1 MAYQSDARPQ
11 GPPPGTYTVQL
22 ESESQPSPVSRPGV
36 NPADSLGPLRHES
49 TELTLSRRGPAGL
62 DSFSGLGGS
71 SVSTGG
77 VFNFQSLGGQHTTP
91 QHAFTQAGS
100 FPGGYERLLQQ
111 VNDQLGGLDR
121 AHSPFLDILMRSQ
134 QAVEEP
140 KHSSLEKEL
149 ASHQQRL
156 ASQQEAERARLA
168 FPDRSRQFASEVAMR
183 APLLAAYVQRN
194 DASGKRVGGDGG
206 NGIFQGA
213 TDLSFTALCDFIGG
227 GSQSQAGMPPLVFG
241 QSRERISLGLAS
253 NQSFSNPA
261 QVGLGPAR
269 DDPDPRSR
277 LLSFMSTQIERGP
290 PVSWRK
296 EPLSNSLDPSSA
308 SFTLSRQPS
317 HGGPNHHER
326 EARSPRLEQWQQN
339 AAALHQQFT
348 MLLQNEERSAA
359 SPMHNGENSSN
370 RF

>member
-11 GPPPGTYTVQL
+11 GLPPGTYTVQL
-22 ESESQPSPVSRPGV
+22 ESESKPSAVSV
-36 NPADSLGPLRHES
+36 NPAAGLGPLRHES
-49 TELTLSRRGPAGL
+49 TELTLSRRPAGL

-71 SVSTGG
+71 FVNSGG
-77 VFNFQSLGGQHTTP
+77 GLNLQTLGGQHTNP
-91 QHAFTQAGS
+91 QHAFSQAS
-100 FPGGYERLLQQ
+100 SVPGGYERLLQQ

-121 AHSPFLDILMRSQ
+121 AHSPFLDVLMRSQ
-134 QAVEEP
+134 QALEEA
-140 KHSSLEKEL
+140 KHPSPQKEL
-149 ASHQQRL
+149 QQRL
-156 ASQQEAERARLA
+156 VLTQQDAERARLT
-168 FPDRSRQFASEVAMR
+168 FPDRSKQFASEIAMR

-194 DASGKRVGGDGG
+194 DASGTRSGENGG

-213 TDLSFTALCDFIGG
+213 TDLSSTALCDFIGG
-227 GSQSQAGMPPLVFG
+227 ESQSQAGMPPLVFG

-261 QVGLGPAR
+261 QVGLGLAR
-269 DDPDPRSR
+269 DDSDPRSR
-277 LLSFMSTQIERGP
+277 LLSFIERAP
-290 PVSWRK
+290 PASWRK
-296 EPLSNSLDPSSA
+296 EPLSNSLDPPSA

-317 HGGPNHHER
+317 QAVPNHHER
-326 EARSPRLEQWQQN
+326 EVRDSRLEQWQQN

-359 SPMHNGENSSN
+359 PPMHNGENSSN